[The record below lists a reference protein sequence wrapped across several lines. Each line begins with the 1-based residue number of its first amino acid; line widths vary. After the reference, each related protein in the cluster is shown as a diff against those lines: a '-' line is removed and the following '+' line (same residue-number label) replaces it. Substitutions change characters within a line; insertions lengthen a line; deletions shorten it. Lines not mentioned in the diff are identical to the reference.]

1 MYPLKS
7 EVVHTGKYRVL
18 ALPFGGPIKGKD
30 MDGEYFS
37 KRTDPKPEWFTER
50 PVLFHHGLDR
60 TISDSMIGRQGPIA
74 TGAEGWWADLWI
86 DKQNKYFAQIEHLI
100 SSGRMYGSSGS
111 MPHLVKK
118 AADGELL
125 IWPHIEQTLSPLPR
139 NPYSVVRAT
148 KALDDYS
155 EAGLDV
161 SRILAELQML
171 STDLRQGTSAT
182 GDSAAKAAINRALD
196 DAEAFLAKL
205 RSQSR
210 GS

>member
-1 MYPLKS
+1 MIPLKS
-7 EVVHTGKYRVL
+7 EVLHTGKYRVL

-30 MDGEYFS
+30 LDGEYFS
-37 KRTDPKPEWFTER
+37 GNTDPKPEWFRER
-50 PVLFHHGLDR
+50 PVLFHHGLDK
-60 TISDSMIGRQGPIA
+60 TISDSMIGRQGPI
-74 TGAEGWWADLWI
+74 TKGGEGWWADIWI
-86 DKQNKYFAQIEHLI
+86 DKQNKYFAQIDSLI
-100 SSGRMYGSSGS
+100 QSGRMYGSSGS

-118 AADGELL
+118 ASTGELL

-161 SRILAELQML
+161 SRILAELQAL
-171 STDLRQGTSAT
+171 STDLRGTSAT

-196 DAEAFLAKL
+196 EAEAFLARI
-205 RSQSR
+205 RS
-210 GS
+210 